1 MHINKTININR
12 AAPIS
17 NSWPSLA
24 KLSANV
30 EGRAVGKNEIENK
43 ENVLKSKHS
52 VETERIKKMQKRNP
66 HFLYLNNQY
75 YCIKCTKTNT

>member
-12 AAPIS
+12 AATLS
-17 NSWPSLA
+17 DSWPSLA

-52 VETERIKKMQKRNP
+52 VETERIKKNAKEKSSFP
-66 HFLYLNNQY
+66 VF
-75 YCIKCTKTNT
+75 K